1 MRRLLATLLPVLPAI
16 VGAQSTPRAL
26 LWSVTAP
33 MGEASYLYGTFHSR
47 DARVFQFQD
56 SVLEAFGACDIIAGE
71 LEVNEARR
79 LDNAV
84 MNAML
89 LPSGSSLDRLYNKR
103 DYLRVIDGLKEKLG
117 PLAPMC
123 TKLRPFYT
131 VAMLSEMELG
141 NDSAVVLD
149 AWFQQRA
156 EAMDRKVVGLET
168 ITEQLA
174 AVERIPLRDQAR
186 ILYEVIAGEKA
197 DDEMGKAMNA
207 YAARDLDA
215 LMRIVGRDGLPE
227 HADKALLEERNA
239 RMVARLSEHMSGG
252 HRVFAAIGA
261 AHLPGEKGMIAELQA
276 RGFTVR
282 PVAPMSVANAP
293 RTASALEDPVRA
305 VVLPPSIV
313 LKKGVHVRN
322 DTLGY
327 SVDMPS
333 PPVKRVIRDDD
344 SLRVVEWTSTSSD
357 GHHTV
362 SVTTW
367 EGSGIVRKDA
377 RSRID
382 ELRMGESAVETAP
395 AALTRVDGSQA
406 FASIGDPVLGDQARH
421 ITVATPMRTHV
432 FAISNDDGRS
442 KDFVDRVVR
451 SIRITEGKEV
461 E

>member
-1 MRRLLATLLPVLPAI
+1 MRRLLATLLPLFPAI
-16 VGAQSTPRAL
+16 VGAQPTPRTL
-26 LWSVTAP
+26 LWSITAP
-33 MGEASYLYGTFHSR
+33 MGEPSYLYGTFHSR
-47 DARVFQFQD
+47 DARVFQLQD
-56 SVLEAFGACDIIAGE
+56 SVLVAFAACDVIAGE
-71 LEVNEARR
+71 LEVKEARR

-89 LPSGSSLDRLYNKR
+89 LPTGSSLDRLYNKR

-141 NDSAVVLD
+141 NDSSIVLD

-186 ILYEVIAGEKA
+186 ILYDVVTRDKLDEETSMAMKA
-197 DDEMGKAMNA
+197 
-207 YAARDLDA
+207 YVARDLDA

-227 HADKALLEERNA
+227 HSDKALLEERNA
-239 RMVARLSEHMSGG
+239 RMADRLAKHMSGG
-252 HRVFAAIGA
+252 HRVFAAVGA
-261 AHLPGEKGMIAELQA
+261 AHLPGDNGMLAELQA
-276 RGFTVR
+276 RGFSVK
-282 PVAPMSVANAP
+282 PVAPTAVTKGPDAAP
-293 RTASALEDPVRA
+293 DAEGPAPV
-305 VVLPPSIV
+305 VILPPAIA

-327 SVDMPS
+327 SVDMPQ
-333 PPVKRVIRDDD
+333 PPSMRVVRDD
-344 SLRVVEWTSTSSD
+344 SVQVVEWTATSAD
-357 GHHTV
+357 GLHTV
-362 SVTTW
+362 RVTTW
-367 EGSGIVRKDA
+367 AGGAIARMDA

-382 ELRMGESAVETAP
+382 VLRKVEPEVEDAP

-406 FASIGDPVLGDQARH
+406 FACTGDAVLGDQALR
-421 ITVATPMRTHV
+421 ITVATPLRTHV
-432 FAISNDDGRS
+432 FAISNDMGRS

-451 SIRITEGKEV
+451 SIRITEGKQAE
-461 E
+461 